1 MRGDS
6 GGGGEGWHRATGE
19 GRQWGGGIEQ
29 QVRGDSGGG
38 GLWHRATGEG
48 RLVGDGGWHRATGQE
63 IQWWRWGVA

>member
-1 MRGDS
+1 MG
-6 GGGGEGWHRATGE
+6 
-19 GRQWGGGIEQ
+19 GGGIEQ

-38 GLWHRATGEG
+38 GVWHRATGEG